1 MFNAVDSSRPVIFRF
16 ALACDL
22 AAVRTIT
29 LNVRS
34 FLVEQGW
41 ADNDLMACELA
52 LVEACN
58 NAVDYVVESDRQKP
72 ICVEVICD
80 ASQVEFRVIDHTPG
94 FEWPAKVNLPDAAS
108 EGGRGLFL
116 ISSLMDDARYFC
128 GRGEN
133 ILVMR
138 KSRAARATASAA
150 APARS
155 DLEACRQK
163 LAENELV
170 IGELVEELSSCYE
183 SLSAIFRYSSEPG
196 KPGDLKDFAH
206 RLLKDLLQIISAD
219 WFILRLVPKGESRLL
234 VFAATDSALHLEPLT
249 IPAAATASHSLEI
262 EAALTRQ
269 NVWFDHRHP
278 QPLDPPVS
286 QINPGSMGLV
296 HPFFFGEQLIGTL
309 TVGKAAGGGTSAS
322 DRSDVVFTASQTNA
336 VNTFADFLAIQIV
349 NARIREEEVSSR
361 LVTRDLE
368 IASDIQRSLLPKKL
382 PPLPGLGLAGFCRS
396 ARAVGGDFYDVLK
409 TTDHSALLVIAD
421 VMGKG
426 IPAALFAAILR
437 TLLRSMPEL
446 THQPAALLTRLN
458 QVLFEELS
466 SVDMFIT
473 AQLAFVDARERRFT
487 VASAGHC
494 PLLLAMGA
502 NAEVLSLNPEGMP
515 LGVLSDTVFSGEI
528 VQLPARCCTLLYT
541 DGLTEALNSKGER
554 FGQERLMSWLGKVA
568 MNNQTAEQLRE
579 SLAAELKGFQSDA
592 ILSDDQTFLIM
603 A

>member
-1 MFNAVDSSRPVIFRF
+1 MSAAAVESSRPASFRF
-16 ALACDL
+16 TLACDL
-22 AAVRTIT
+22 SAVRPVA
-29 LNVRS
+29 LSVRN
-34 FLVEQGW
+34 FLVELGW
-41 ADNDLMACELA
+41 GDNDLMACELA

-58 NAVDYVVESDRQKP
+58 NAVDYVNESGRQKP
-72 ICVEVICD
+72 IRVEAVCD
-80 ASQVEFRVIDHTPG
+80 TSQVEFRVIDHTPG
-94 FEWPAKVNLPDAAS
+94 FEWPAKAKLPESAS

-116 ISSLMDDARYFC
+116 INSLMDHAGYFR
-128 GRGEN
+128 GQGEN

-138 KSRAARATASAA
+138 KSCATAAS
-150 APARS
+150 PVTRPVRS

-163 LAENELV
+163 LAENEQVLN
-170 IGELVEELSSCYE
+170 ELVEELSSCYE

-219 WFILRLVPKGESRLL
+219 WFILRLVPKGESRLV
-234 VFAATDSALHLEPLT
+234 VFAATESALQLEPLT
-249 IPAAATASHSLEI
+249 IPTTAPANVPLEI

-278 QPLDPPVS
+278 SSSSHLVVRGKPD
-286 QINPGSMGLV
+286 SMGLA

-309 TVGKAAGGGTSAS
+309 TVGKTVGGQTSPT
-322 DRSDVVFTASQTNA
+322 DQTDVVFTASQTNA

-349 NARIREEEVSSR
+349 NARLREEEVSSR

-368 IASDIQRSLLPKKL
+368 IANNIQRSLLPKTL
-382 PPLPGLGLAGFCRS
+382 PALPGFGLAGFCRS

-409 TTDHSALLVIAD
+409 VTDHSALLVIAD

-446 THQPAALLTRLN
+446 THQPARLLTRVN

-466 SVDMFIT
+466 SVEMFIT
-473 AQLAFVDARERRFT
+473 AQLAFFDARERKLT

-494 PLLLAMGA
+494 PLLLATGG
-502 NAEVLSLNPEGMP
+502 NAEVKALSPEGMP
-515 LGVLSDTVFSGEI
+515 LGILSDTIFSDEI
-528 VQLPARCCTLLYT
+528 VELPQRSCALLYT
-541 DGLTEALNSKGER
+541 DGLTEALDSQGGR
-554 FGQERLMSWLGKVA
+554 FGQERLMSWLGRNA
-568 MNNQTAEQLRE
+568 TIDQTPGQLKE
-579 SLAAELKGFQSDA
+579 SLAAELGKFQSNAD
-592 ILSDDQTFLIM
+592 LSDDQTFLMM